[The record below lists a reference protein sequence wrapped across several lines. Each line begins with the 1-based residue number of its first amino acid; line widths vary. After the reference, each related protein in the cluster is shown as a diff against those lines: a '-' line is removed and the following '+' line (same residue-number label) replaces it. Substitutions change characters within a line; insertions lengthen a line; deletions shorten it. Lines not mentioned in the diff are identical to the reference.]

1 MVLNNLFMELM
12 QEHRKDPYP
21 SVSERRDML
30 KQLKTLLKTQ
40 GTTLAAAINSDY
52 SHRSQTESLFLEI
65 APSIKAIDY
74 CLSHLKTWTKARKK
88 RVSWHFWPASAYVL
102 PQPLGVV
109 GIIVPWNYPV
119 FLSIVPL
126 AYALAAGNRVMV
138 KMSELSSELSQTLQK
153 LLSSLPT
160 VKKFVKIVDG
170 DVEVGKAFSSLPFG
184 HLLFTGST
192 SVGKAVMAAA
202 SQNLTPV
209 TLELGGKS
217 PAILSQGMNPAY
229 LPRLFMGKLYN
240 AGQTCIAPDYLL
252 VPSRLEQTI
261 ETGFAEFLSQ
271 HYPDLMT
278 NDNYTGIISPS
289 HKQRLHDL
297 LEDARQKG
305 ARVVQYGEESPSS
318 AKMPVYLIFNVNT
331 AMKVMNEE
339 IFGPIL
345 PIMTYERMAD
355 AIYFINSLPNPLAL
369 YYFGDNNDELNR
381 LEYGTLS
388 GAFTVND
395 TLMHVAIDDLPF
407 GGVGHSG
414 FGQYHGQEGFDRFSQ
429 LKPVFKK
436 KKIATAAWLYPPYGR
451 LVHWYLRYIA
461 GINLGRNNE

>member
-12 QEHRKDPYP
+12 HEHRKDPYP

-30 KQLKTLLKTQ
+30 KQLKTMLKTQ
-40 GTTLAAAINSDY
+40 GTALAAAINSDY

-74 CLSHLKTWTKARKK
+74 CLSHLKAWTKARKK

-119 FLSIVPL
+119 YLSIVPL

-160 VKKFVKIVDG
+160 VKKFVKIIDG
-170 DVEVGKAFSSLPFG
+170 DVEVGQAFSSLPFG

-192 SVGKAVMAAA
+192 QVGKAVMAAA

-217 PAILSQGMNPAY
+217 PAILSQGMDPAY

-252 VPSRLEQTI
+252 VPSRLEQAV
-261 ETGFAEFLSQ
+261 ETGFAEFLNQ

-305 ARVVQYGEESPSS
+305 ARVVQYGEESHPSP
-318 AKMPVYLIFNVNT
+318 KMPVYLIFNVNT

-345 PIMTYERMAD
+345 PIMTYEKMAD

-369 YYFGDNNDELNR
+369 YYFGDNKDELNR
-381 LEYGTLS
+381 LAYGTLS
-388 GAFTVND
+388 GALTVND

-407 GGVGHSG
+407 GGVGQSG

-451 LVHWYLRYIA
+451 LVHWYLRYVA